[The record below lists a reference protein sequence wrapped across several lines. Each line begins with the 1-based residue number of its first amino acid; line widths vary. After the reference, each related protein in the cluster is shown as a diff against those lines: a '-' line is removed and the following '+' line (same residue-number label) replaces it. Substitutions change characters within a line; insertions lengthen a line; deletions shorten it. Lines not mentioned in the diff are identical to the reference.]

1 MPKLMLSLLLATI
14 TSISFAQKKQPAT
27 ELLPVYG
34 KVEKTDLESN
44 SCEFDKNAQAMVLF
58 DLGEVYCSFNN
69 AGLTTEVQRHIR
81 IKILNNKGLDQA
93 DIHIP
98 FYSYKNI
105 EAVRKLEAQTFNLD
119 ASGNIVVT
127 KLEKKLLYEKKI
139 NKRYSE
145 QVFTF
150 PEVKAGSIIE
160 YKYTVMGEGL
170 VGLNDW
176 YFQKSIPVK
185 YSRYTVDFPN
195 EFELFSDPM
204 CVLPVDAVQ
213 KKKGS
218 RDIKIFTMK
227 NIPALRDEPFITCEN
242 DYLQR
247 IQTRIIAVNT
257 PLQRHSLTRTWPGII
272 KQLMEDEDFGQQLK
286 RNIPRTADLD
296 EQLKNITDPY
306 RKMVIIHNY
315 VRNNMEWNG
324 YDNIWALDGVR
335 SAWKEKK
342 GTAGEIN
349 LILVNLLKDA
359 GLPVHPVLVSTR
371 ENGRIMTSIPGFD
384 QFNKVLAYVVLNNKK
399 YVLDAT
405 EKYTP
410 TNIIPLE
417 VMYSEGLVI
426 SKLDTYEWGWETLW
440 DEKQLYKTVTLINAQ
455 IDEAGVMKGE
465 ASINSFDYNKISR
478 LPSIKDGNEK
488 FIEKYFSSQNPSLK
502 IDSLQFENQEAD
514 TLPLVQK
521 VRFTNTLSSSADYKY
536 FSTNMF
542 TGLEQN
548 PFVADNRFS
557 DVFFAANQQYTIIGY
572 FTIPD
577 GYVFE
582 ELPKNIRMITPDTA
596 TTITRIMV
604 PSNNKLSFRI
614 TLDFKKPF
622 YTIEEYPEFK
632 EFYKKLYDML
642 NEQVV
647 IRKKVQP

>member
-1 MPKLMLSLLLATI
+1 MPKLLLVILLG
-14 TSISFAQKKQPAT
+14 ISSFTFAQNKSNPDA
-27 ELLPVYG
+27 LPQFG
-34 KVEKTDLESN
+34 KVDKADLESN
-44 SCEFDKNAQAMVLF
+44 SCDFDKNAEAMVLF
-58 DLGEVYCSFNN
+58 DVGEVYCSFNN
-69 AGLTTEVQRHIR
+69 AGLSTEVQRHIR
-81 IKILNNKGLDQA
+81 IKILNNKGLGEA
-93 DIHIP
+93 DIRIP
-98 FYSYKNI
+98 FYSFKNVENI
-105 EAVRKLEAQTFNLD
+105 RKLEAQTFNLD
-119 ASGNIVVT
+119 ATGNIVVT

-139 NKRYSE
+139 NKRISE

-160 YKYTVMGEGL
+160 YKYTVIGADL

-185 YSRYTVDFPN
+185 FSRYTVDFPDD
-195 EFELFSDPM
+195 FELISEPL

-213 KKKGS
+213 RKKGT

-227 NIPALRDEPFITCEN
+227 NIPALRDEPFITCED

-247 IQTRIIAVNT
+247 IQTRVIAVNL
-257 PLQRHSLTRTWPGII
+257 PMQRVNLTRSWPGII
-272 KQLMEDEDFGQQLK
+272 KELMEDEDFGQQLK
-286 RNIPRTADLD
+286 KNIPRTADLD
-296 EQLKNITDPY
+296 AALQKETDPY

-315 VRNNMEWNG
+315 VRKNMEWNG

-335 SAWKEKK
+335 TAWKEKK

-359 GLPVHPVLVSTR
+359 GLPAHPVLVSTR

-410 TNIIPLE
+410 SNIIPLE
-417 VMYSEGLVI
+417 VMFSEGLVI

-440 DEKQLYKTVTLINAQ
+440 NEKQLYKTVTVINAN
-455 IDEAGVMKGE
+455 IDETGLMKGE
-465 ASINSFDYNKISR
+465 ANINSFDYNRISR
-478 LPSIKDGNEK
+478 LPVLKEGNEK
-488 FIEKYFSSQNPSLK
+488 FIEKYFTSQIPSLK
-502 IDSLQFENQEAD
+502 IDSVHFENLEID

-521 VRFTNTLSSSADYKY
+521 VHFSNPISSSADYKY

-548 PFVADNRFS
+548 PFVADSRFS
-557 DVFFAANQQYTIIGY
+557 DVFFAANQQYTIIGN
-572 FTIPD
+572 FTIPE

-582 ELPKNIRMITPDTA
+582 ELPRNIRMITPDTA
-596 TTITRIMV
+596 TSISRIMV
-604 PSNNKLSFRI
+604 PNNNRLSLRI
-614 TLDFKKPF
+614 ILDFKKPF
-622 YTIEEYPEFK
+622 YTTEEYPEFK
-632 EFYKKLYDML
+632 EFYKKLFDML

-647 IRKKVQP
+647 IRKKAQP

>member
-1 MPKLMLSLLLATI
+1 MPKLLLALVMA
-14 TSISFAQKKQPAT
+14 SIASFTFAQNKQTTPDAI
-27 ELLPVYG
+27 PVYG
-34 KVEKTDLESN
+34 KIEKADLQS
-44 SCEFDKNAQAMVLF
+44 SACEFDKNAEAMVLF
-58 DLGEVYCSFNN
+58 DVGEVYCSFNN

-81 IKILNNKGLDQA
+81 IKVLNNKGLGQA

-98 FYSYKNI
+98 FYSFKNI

-139 NKRYSE
+139 SKRISE

-185 YSRYTVDFPN
+185 YSRYTVDFPDD
-195 EFELFSDPM
+195 FELISNTI
-204 CVLPVDAVQ
+204 CVLPVDAEN
-213 KKKGS
+213 KKKGN
-218 RDIKIFTMK
+218 RDIKVFTMK
-227 NIPALRDEPFITCEN
+227 NIPALRDEPYITCEN

-247 IQTRIIAVNT
+247 INTRIIAVNT
-257 PLQRHSLTRTWPGII
+257 PMQRVSLTRTWPGII

-286 RNIPRTADLD
+286 RNIPRTADLE
-296 EQLKNITDPY
+296 EQLKNVTDPY
-306 RKMVIIHNY
+306 GKMVIIHNY
-315 VRNNMEWNG
+315 VRKNMEWNG
-324 YDNIWALDGVR
+324 YDDIWALEGVR
-335 SAWKEKK
+335 AAWKDKK

-359 GLPVHPVLVSTR
+359 GLPAHPVLVSTR
-371 ENGRIMTSIPGFD
+371 ENGRIMTSVPGFD
-384 QFNKVLAYVVLNNKK
+384 QFNKVLAYVMLNNKK
-399 YVLDAT
+399 YILDAT

-410 TNIIPLE
+410 SNIIPLE

-440 DEKQLYKTVTLINAQ
+440 DAKQLYKTVTVLNAQ
-455 IDEAGVMKGE
+455 IDETGLMKGE
-465 ASINSFDYNKISR
+465 ASIHSFDYNRISR
-478 LPSIKDGNEK
+478 LPSLKDGNEK

-502 IDSLQFENQEAD
+502 VDSLEFENQDID

-521 VRFTNTLSSSADYKY
+521 IRFSHTLSSSADYKY

-548 PFVADNRFS
+548 PFVADSRFS

-582 ELPKNIRMITPDTA
+582 ELPKNIRMMTPDTA

-604 PSNNKLSFRI
+604 PGNNKLSLRI
-614 TLDFKKPF
+614 TLDFKKPY
-622 YTIEEYPEFK
+622 YTTEEYPDFR
-632 EFYKKLYDML
+632 EFYKKLFDML